1 MKKRMKFGLVCF
13 VAFGLVSCFSVVRG
27 ESALKVRAPERPVV
41 QAAILLDTSGSMS
54 GLIEQAKSELWKIIN
69 ELSSAK
75 KGGAAP
81 LVQVALYEYG
91 KSSLPAGEGYLR
103 MILPLTTDLDKVSEE
118 LFALTTNGGDE
129 YCGLVIQSAGQGL
142 KWSASDKDYKVIFIA
157 GNEPFTQGST
167 DYRKSCAAAISK
179 GIIVNTIF
187 CGNHQEGI
195 NTNWKDG
202 ADLADGRYFSIDHN
216 FQPIQIDAPQDK
228 EIARLGSQLNQT
240 YLAYGTAGNEGAARQ
255 KIQDKNAQA
264 LAPMVAAERTVAK
277 AGASYLNSSWDL
289 VDAYREGKVKLEDLK
304 ESELPAEMKQMNES
318 EKKAYL
324 EKTEKERRRIQ
335 ETINRLNDARKKYIA
350 AQLKNQDKNTDSSF
364 GAAVVKVVRE
374 QAAAKNFRFE

>member
-1 MKKRMKFGLVCF
+1 MRNLAKFGLVWF
-13 VAFGLVSCFSVVRG
+13 VVFGLFSSFSISQV
-27 ESALKVRAPERPVV
+27 EAALKTRVSERPVV

-54 GLIEQAKSELWKIIN
+54 GLIEQAKSELWKIVN

-75 KGGAAP
+75 KGGTAP

-91 KSSLPAGEGYLR
+91 KSSLPANEGYLR

-118 LFALTTNGGDE
+118 LFSLTTNGGDE
-129 YCGLVIQSAGQGL
+129 YCGLVIQSASQGL
-142 KWSASDKDYKVIFIA
+142 NWSRSGQDYKVIFIA
-157 GNEPFTQGST
+157 GNEPFTQGNM
-167 DYRKSCAAAISK
+167 DYRKSCRETISK

-187 CGNHQEGI
+187 CGNRQEGI

-216 FQPIQIDAPQDK
+216 TKIVQIDAPQDK
-228 EIARLGSQLNQT
+228 EIALLGGRLNQT
-240 YLAYGTAGNEGAARQ
+240 YLAYGAAGSAGAARQ
-255 KIQDKNAQA
+255 KEQDRNAQA

-277 AGASYLNSSWDL
+277 SSTNYMNSSWDL
-289 VDAYREGKVKLEDLK
+289 VDAYRERKVRLEDLK
-304 ESELPAEMKQMNES
+304 ESELPAEMRQMNDS
-318 EKKAYL
+318 ERKAYL
-324 EKTEKERRRIQ
+324 EKAEKERRRIQ
-335 ETINRLNDARKKYIA
+335 ETINWLNDERKKYIA
-350 AQLKNQDKNTDSSF
+350 AQLKKQGTDTDSSF

>member
-1 MKKRMKFGLVCF
+1 MKNLMKFGMVWF
-13 VAFGLVSCFSVVRG
+13 AVGLLSVFFTLRV
-27 ESALKVRAPERPVV
+27 EAALKVRAPERPVI

-54 GLIEQAKSELWKIIN
+54 GLIEQAKSELWKIVN

-75 KGGAAP
+75 KGGKTP

-91 KSSLPAGEGYLR
+91 KSSLPASEGYLR

-118 LFALTTNGGDE
+118 LFSLTTNGGSE
-129 YCGLVIQSAGQGL
+129 YCGLVIQSASQGL
-142 KWSASDKDYKVIFIA
+142 NWSKAGQDYKVIFIA
-157 GNEPFTQGST
+157 GNEPFTQGEV
-167 DYRKSCAAAISK
+167 DYKKSCGEAISR
-179 GIIVNTIF
+179 GIVVNTIF

-216 FQPIQIDAPQDK
+216 TRIVQIDAPQDK

-240 YLAYGTAGNEGAARQ
+240 YLAYGAAGGVGAARQ
-255 KIQDKNAQA
+255 KEQDANAST
-264 LAPMVAAERTVAK
+264 LAPMVAAERTVTK
-277 AGASYLNSSWDL
+277 ASASYLNSSWDL
-289 VDAYREGKVKLEDLK
+289 VDAHREGKVKLEDLK
-304 ESELPAEMKQMNES
+304 ESELPAEMKQMNNS
-318 EKKAYL
+318 ERKVYL
-324 EKTEKERRRIQ
+324 DKTEKERRRIQ
-335 ETINRLNDARKKYIA
+335 ETINRLNDARKKYIS
-350 AQLKNQDKNTDSSF
+350 AQLKNQGKDADSSF